1 MPFKPMMWH
10 DGHQRRTIFV
20 VREMVVNAEILL
32 LDSMS
37 RYKVQT
43 IPLTALNEAVEI
55 DFGASQERK
64 MKATIRRIAKKKG
77 TTKKAHAAIKEVLS

>member
-1 MPFKPMMWH
+1 MPFRPMTWH

-20 VREMVVNAEILL
+20 VRQMVVNADILL
-32 LDSMS
+32 LDSMG
-37 RYKVQT
+37 RYKVKT
-43 IPLTALNEAVEI
+43 VALTELNEAVEV

-77 TTKKAHAAIKEVLS
+77 TTKKAHAAIAEVLS

>member
-1 MPFKPMMWH
+1 MPFRPMTWH

-32 LDSMS
+32 LDKMG
-37 RYKVQT
+37 RYKVKT
-43 IPLTALNEAVEI
+43 VSITELNEAVEV
-55 DFGASQERK
+55 DFGATQERK